1 MDKSPVNGELKG
13 VSDLAGDVDDRAV
26 EVEHGTGEEL
36 VLPNLLLAVKRFR
49 FFSKPVLGST
59 VYHFGMVKQACISS
73 QVLNCLQSIAS
84 LIGKMLRHE
93 FNPKSFLKTNGCAI

>member
-59 VYHFGMVKQACISS
+59 VYHFGMVKQACIIS
-73 QVLNCLQSIAS
+73 QLFAKHFFSDRKDVTA
-84 LIGKMLRHE
+84 
-93 FNPKSFLKTNGCAI
+93 